1 MEYINIK
8 KYLID
13 FDGYLDYTDRAI
25 LSGKFGDGKTYFL
38 EKFTSDEDYKRK
50 YNFITL
56 YPVNYQ
62 IQENKDIFELIKR
75 DILIQMISSGMISED
90 FELSEFYAFQWYL
103 INKIGLLSD
112 IINSVSY
119 ILPDSNLSFAFLSIL
134 SGLKLFDKFEKD
146 YQSFKRNIDSVSND
160 SKLLEY
166 FKKFKK
172 DSKYIYEYDAIT
184 KIISDN
190 LSEYKK
196 NNSLKNVLVI
206 EDLDRLD
213 PAHLFRILNII
224 SAHIDRPYQTYT
236 TSLNPYQEMKF
247 GFDKI
252 LLVCDFEN
260 IRNVFYHFY
269 GQNSNFEGY
278 MSKFIQGQPF
288 EYSLSSILT
297 GNLVLQINKLTSIDS
312 GIIEHFL
319 DGVNIYRLMTPRIM
333 DECLSNIDDQIIPS
347 EIELYNGIT
356 ITSINKVVRFF
367 VIMKRIY
374 RIDKAFSVRG
384 WGDLRLLGEKVLDLF
399 GPFCV
404 FGIENISDSG
414 FFFIKGEDK
423 GMNIKVNYELSEK
436 GDFSYDCDPH
446 YYTNIKKEQNDI
458 LDTGAIIKKIQSYI
472 K

>member
-1 MEYINIK
+1 MEDINIK

-90 FELSEFYAFQWYL
+90 FELPEFYAFQWYL

-288 EYSLSSILT
+288 EYSLIVFTTDYYSI
-297 GNLVLQINKLTSIDS
+297 
-312 GIIEHFL
+312 F
-319 DGVNIYRLMTPRIM
+319 YR
-333 DECLSNIDDQIIPS
+333 
-347 EIELYNGIT
+347 
-356 ITSINKVVRFF
+356 
-367 VIMKRIY
+367 
-374 RIDKAFSVRG
+374 
-384 WGDLRLLGEKVLDLF
+384 
-399 GPFCV
+399 
-404 FGIENISDSG
+404 
-414 FFFIKGEDK
+414 
-423 GMNIKVNYELSEK
+423 
-436 GDFSYDCDPH
+436 
-446 YYTNIKKEQNDI
+446 
-458 LDTGAIIKKIQSYI
+458 
-472 K
+472 